1 VIESAVVARVELPL
15 VCLCLLGACER
26 GPAPPASAG
35 ESAAAVQI
43 EPALVTELAQ
53 HRSVPIARAR
63 ELVEEDA
70 LLAAE
75 LGRREPAQSLSL
87 QRLVLARELSQAL
100 LSDAERQGPPSD
112 SEVADLTNERW
123 WELDRPRMVQVV
135 HAVVLSEKENAAAAA
150 LAERI
155 AAAVAPALSADDFQR
170 AATAVPAL
178 DFQVR
183 VETPPPVT
191 ADGRGLDPD
200 KAPPFGPPTQH
211 FAAEFAAAAQ
221 KLEHVGQLSPVVRS
235 PFGYHVLR
243 LLRIVEPRVLS
254 LAERREQ
261 LHAEVMQ
268 RRALAEQRRLL
279 SEQRQQ
285 SAPQQ
290 ERSALRS
297 IARLMTVP

>member
-1 VIESAVVARVELPL
+1 VARAELPL

-26 GPAPPASAG
+26 GAVPPAPASSGAP
-35 ESAAAVQI
+35 AAAVQI
-43 EPALVTELAQ
+43 EPAVVTELARQ
-53 HRSVPIARAR
+53 RSIPIARAR

-75 LGRREPAQSLSL
+75 LGRQEPARSLSL

-100 LSDAERQGPPSD
+100 LLDAERVGPPSD
-112 SEVADLTNERW
+112 QEVADLTSERW

-135 HAVVLSEKENAAAAA
+135 HAVVISENENMAAAA

-155 AAAVAPALSADDFQR
+155 AAAVAPAASAADFEQ
-170 AATAVPAL
+170 AAKAVPAL

-183 VETPPPVT
+183 VETLPPVT
-191 ADGRGLDPD
+191 ADGRAIDPD
-200 KAPPFGPPTQH
+200 KAPPLGPPTQN
-211 FAAEFAAAAQ
+211 FAVEFATAAQ
-221 KLEHVGQLSPVVRS
+221 KLERVGQLSPVVRS

-243 LLRIVEPRVLS
+243 LLRIVEPRVFS
-254 LAERREQ
+254 LAERRER
-261 LHAEVMQ
+261 LHAEVTQ

-297 IARLMTVP
+297 IARLTTVP